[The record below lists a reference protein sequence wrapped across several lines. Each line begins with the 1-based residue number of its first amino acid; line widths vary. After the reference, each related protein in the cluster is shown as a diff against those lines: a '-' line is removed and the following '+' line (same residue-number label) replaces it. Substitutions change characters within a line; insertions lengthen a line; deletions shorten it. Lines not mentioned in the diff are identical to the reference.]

1 MFDRL
6 NQLTTE
12 LQTFI
17 SSLEVDCVDAAGA
30 RGLVEIAERL
40 RRAGDSLRTVAV
52 GQVERTNAWK
62 GEEAKSI
69 SEWLSNETDC
79 AHYEAQSVVLLA
91 NQLHHLPV
99 TTAALLSG
107 DLSGTQAV
115 EVARGAIV
123 APNTETQLLN
133 LSKHATVRDLRDAT
147 SRVVAAATDEAERHR
162 QVHKSRFLK
171 SWTDLDGS
179 FNLKARMTVAN
190 GALVMAALKPLQDEI
205 FRSARKSGA
214 HERPEA
220 YAADALMALCEK
232 ANNAALGPK
241 PGVNAKE
248 KRSSRPNAVIN
259 IRVDIDALKR
269 GRTENG
275 EVCEI
280 AGVGP
285 VPVATATEYL
295 GEAFLKLL
303 VMDGTDIRTIA
314 HMGRSLPAKLRTGI
328 EERDRVC
335 QVPKCDMSVGLEID
349 HIIPFAEGGATSFE
363 NLVRLC
369 KRHHL
374 QKTHDGYR
382 LMKIE
387 VGAPESGA
395 DSEVGSEGERE
406 GGNEV
411 GSETRWAWRAPP
423 DLKRTG

>member
-6 NQLTTE
+6 NHITTE
-12 LQTFI
+12 LQTLI

-30 RGLVEIAERL
+30 RRLVEIAERV

-52 GQVERTNAWK
+52 GQVERTNAWRCN
-62 GEEAKSI
+62 GAKSI

-79 AHYEAQSVVLLA
+79 AHYEAQSVVVLA
-91 NQLHHLPV
+91 NQLQHLPV

-162 QVHKSRFLK
+162 QVHKSRFFK
-171 SWTDLDGS
+171 SWRDPDGA
-179 FNLKARMTVAN
+179 FIIKGRMTVAN
-190 GALVMAALKPLQDEI
+190 GALVMAALKPIQDEI
-205 FRSARKSGA
+205 FRAARKSGE

-220 YAADALMALCEK
+220 YAADALMTLCEK
-232 ANNAALGPK
+232 ATRK
-241 PGVNAKE
+241 QWSE
-248 KRSSRPNAVIN
+248 SETKRRRPNAVMN

-269 GRTENG
+269 GHTEHG

-285 VPVATATEYL
+285 IPVATATEYL

-303 VMDGTDIRTIA
+303 ILDGVDIKTVA
-314 HMGRSLPAKLRTGI
+314 HMGRHIPAPLRTAV

-335 QVPKCDMSVGLEID
+335 QVPNCDMSIGLEID
-349 HIIPFAEGGATSFE
+349 HIEPFAEGGAASFE

-382 LMKIE
+382 LVKVKYE
-387 VGAPESGA
+387 DPENG
-395 DSEVGSEGERE
+395 DGERVSGTNAIWE
-406 GGNEV
+406 
-411 GSETRWAWRAPP
+411 WRAPKYRDPP
-423 DLKRTG
+423 DLSDTG

>member
-6 NQLTTE
+6 DQLTTE
-12 LQTFI
+12 LEACFA
-17 SSLEVDCVDAAGA
+17 SMEVDCFDGA
-30 RGLVEIAERL
+30 RAARLVSSGERV
-40 RRAGDSLRTVAV
+40 RRLGDAIRTIGV
-52 GQVERTNAWK
+52 GQVERTNGWK
-62 GEEAKSI
+62 GQGAKTI
-69 SEWLSNETDC
+69 SEWLSTETDC
-79 AHYEAQSVVLLA
+79 AHYEAQSVVVLA
-91 NQLHHLPV
+91 GQLQHLPV
-99 TTAALLSG
+99 TQAALRSGELSG
-107 DLSGTQAV
+107 AQAV

-133 LSKHATVRDLRDAT
+133 LSKHVTVRDLRDA
-147 SRVVAAATDEAERHR
+147 SSWVVAAATDEAERHR

-171 SWTDLDGS
+171 SWTDIDGS

-205 FRSARKSGA
+205 FKVARKSGA

-220 YAADALMALCEK
+220 YAADALMVLCEK
-232 ANNAALGPK
+232 TSHRASGSNAGANAT
-241 PGVNAKE
+241 E
-248 KRSSRPNAVIN
+248 KKSSRPNAVIN

-269 GRTENG
+269 GRTEHG

-285 VPVATATEYL
+285 IPVATATEYL
-295 GEAFLKLL
+295 GKAFLKLL
-303 VMDGTDIRTIA
+303 VVDGVDIRTVA
-314 HMGRSLPAKLRTGI
+314 HMGRAIPAPLRTAV

-335 QVPKCDMSVGLEID
+335 QVPTCDMTIGLEID
-349 HIIPFAEGGATSFE
+349 HIKPFAEGGAASFE

-382 LMKIE
+382 LIKIQ
-387 VGAPESGA
+387 ASA
-395 DSEVGSEGERE
+395 GEMGVTE
-406 GGNEV
+406 DA
-411 GSETRWAWRAPP
+411 RWDWRAPP

>member
-1 MFDRL
+1 MFD
-6 NQLTTE
+6 E
-12 LQTFI
+12 LKNAVTHLREI
-17 SSLEVDCVDAAGA
+17 SSRINIDVVAGKDAAA
-30 RGLVEIAERL
+30 LVGIADEI

-52 GQVERTNAWK
+52 GQVERTNSWK
-62 GEEAKSI
+62 GEGAKSI
-69 SEWLSNETDC
+69 SEWLSVETDC
-79 AHYEAQSVVLLA
+79 PQYEAQSVVLLA

-99 TTAALLSG
+99 TQAALR
-107 DLSGTQAV
+107 SGTLSNAQAI

-133 LSKHATVRDLRDAT
+133 LAQHATVRDLRDAS

-162 QVHKSRFLK
+162 QVHKSRYFK

-179 FNLKARMTVAN
+179 FNVRGRMTAAN
-190 GALVMAALKPLQDEI
+190 GALVMAALKPIQDEI
-205 FRSARKSGA
+205 FKAARKSGE

-220 YAADALMALCEK
+220 YAADALMVLCEK
-232 ANNAALGPK
+232 ANDAALGS
-241 PGVNAKE
+241 NAVASTAKT
-248 KRSSRPNAVIN
+248 RRPNAVMN

-269 GRTENG
+269 GHAENG

-285 VPVATATEYL
+285 IPVATATEYL

-303 VMDGTDIRTIA
+303 VIDGTDIRTIA
-314 HMGRSLPAKLRTGI
+314 HMGRVLPAKLRTAV

-335 QVPKCDMSVGLEID
+335 QVPTCDMSVGLEID
-349 HIIPFAEGGATSFE
+349 HIVPFAEGGPTTFE

-382 LMKIE
+382 LLE
-387 VGAPESGA
+387 RRPGEGVGGGELN
-395 DSEVGSEGERE
+395 SEQ
-406 GGNEV
+406 
-411 GSETRWAWRAPP
+411 RWEWRPP
-423 DLKRTG
+423 KCNDPVPNRDIDLSDTG

>member
-6 NQLTTE
+6 NHITTE

-30 RGLVEIAERL
+30 RELVEIAERV

-62 GEEAKSI
+62 GEGAKSI

-91 NQLHHLPV
+91 DQLQHLPV

-133 LSKHATVRDLRDAT
+133 LSKHATVRDLRDAS

-162 QVHKSRFLK
+162 QVHKSRYLK

-190 GALVMAALKPLQDEI
+190 GALVMAALKPIQDEI
-205 FRSARKSGA
+205 FKAARKSGE

-232 ANNAALGPK
+232 ASASDS
-241 PGVNAKE
+241 GVGASTTKTT
-248 KRSSRPNAVIN
+248 RSNAVMN

-269 GRTENG
+269 GHTEHG

-285 VPVATATEYL
+285 IPVASATEYL

-303 VMDGTDIRTIA
+303 VVDGVDIKTVA
-314 HMGRSLPAKLRTGI
+314 HMGRAIPAPLRTAV

-335 QVPKCDMSVGLEID
+335 QVPTCDMTVGLEID
-349 HIIPFAEGGATSFE
+349 HIKPFSEGGAASFE

-382 LMKIE
+382 LIKIA
-387 VGAPESGA
+387 AP
-395 DSEVGSEGERE
+395 
-406 GGNEV
+406 GGD
-411 GSETRWAWRAPP
+411 GDTRWAWRAPP
-423 DLKRTG
+423 DLKETG

>member
-1 MFDRL
+1 MFD
-6 NQLTTE
+6 QLKDIVTQLREVTSRIDVEVIDGKAAAE
-12 LQTFI
+12 LVRI
-17 SSLEVDCVDAAGA
+17 SEDA
-30 RGLVEIAERL
+30 
-40 RRAGDSLRTVAV
+40 RRAVDSLRTVAV
-52 GQVERTNAWK
+52 GQVERTNGWK
-62 GEEAKSI
+62 GEGAKSI
-69 SEWLSNETDC
+69 SEWLSIETDC
-79 AHYEAQSVVLLA
+79 PQYEAQSVVLLA
-91 NQLHHLPV
+91 NQLQHLPV
-99 TTAALLSG
+99 TQAALRRGALSNA
-107 DLSGTQAV
+107 QAV

-133 LSKHATVRDLRDAT
+133 LAKHATVRDLRDAS

-179 FNLKARMTVAN
+179 FNVKARMTVAN

-205 FRSARKSGA
+205 FKAARKSGV

-220 YAADALMALCEK
+220 YAADALMVLCERSNGVK
-232 ANNAALGPK
+232 SVSNAQK
-241 PGVNAKE
+241 PA
-248 KRSSRPNAVIN
+248 RSNAVMN

-269 GRTENG
+269 GHTEHG
-275 EVCEI
+275 EICEI

-285 VPVATATEYL
+285 IPVATATEYL

-303 VMDGTDIRTIA
+303 VVDGTDIKTIA
-314 HMGRSLPAKLRTGI
+314 HMGRAIPAKVRTGV

-335 QVPKCDMSVGLEID
+335 QVPTCDATLGLEID
-349 HIIPFAEGGATSFE
+349 HIVPFAEGGAASME

-382 LMKIE
+382 LVKVKVE
-387 VGAPESGA
+387 TAA
-395 DSEVGSEGERE
+395 KDDAR
-406 GGNEV
+406 
-411 GSETRWAWRAPP
+411 ETRWAWRAPP

>member
-12 LQTFI
+12 LQTVI

-30 RGLVEIAERL
+30 RGLVEIAERV

-62 GEEAKSI
+62 GEGAKSI

-91 NQLHHLPV
+91 NQLQHLPV

-115 EVARGAIV
+115 EIARGAIV

-162 QVHKSRFLK
+162 QVHKSRYLK
-171 SWTDLDGS
+171 SWIDLDGS

-190 GALVMAALKPLQDEI
+190 GALVMAALKPIQDEI

-232 ANNAALGPK
+232 AS
-241 PGVNAKE
+241 AKQSSE
-248 KRSSRPNAVIN
+248 SGTKTSRPNAVIN

-269 GRTENG
+269 GRTEHG
-275 EVCEI
+275 EICEI

-285 VPVATATEYL
+285 IPVATATEYL

-303 VMDGTDIRTIA
+303 VIDGVDIKTIA
-314 HMGRSLPAKLRTGI
+314 HMGRAIPAPLRTAL

-335 QVPKCDMSVGLEID
+335 QVPKCDVTLGLEID
-349 HIIPFAEGGATSFE
+349 HIKPFSEGGPASFE

-369 KRHHL
+369 KRHHH
-374 QKTHDGYR
+374 QKTHEGFR
-382 LMKIE
+382 LERVDAHQYSAAGTLCK
-387 VGAPESGA
+387 GAEQA
-395 DSEVGSEGERE
+395 
-406 GGNEV
+406 
-411 GSETRWAWRAPP
+411 RWAWRGPP
-423 DLKRTG
+423 DTG

>member
-12 LQTFI
+12 LQTYI
-17 SSLEVDCVDAAGA
+17 SSLQVDCVDAAGA
-30 RGLVEIAERL
+30 RGLVEIAERV
-40 RRAGDSLRTVAV
+40 RRAGDSLRTIAV

-62 GEEAKSI
+62 GEGAKSI
-69 SEWLSNETDC
+69 SEWLSIETDC

-91 NQLHHLPV
+91 NQLQHLPV

-123 APNTETQLLN
+123 SPNTETQLLN

-147 SRVVAAATDEAERHR
+147 NRVVAAATDEAARHR
-162 QVHKSRFLK
+162 QIHKSRFFK
-171 SWTDLDGS
+171 SWTDPDGS
-179 FNLKARMTVAN
+179 FNVKGRMTVAN
-190 GALVMAALKPLQDEI
+190 GALVMAALKPIQDEI
-205 FRSARKSGA
+205 FRAARKSGE

-220 YAADALMALCEK
+220 YAADALMVLCE
-232 ANNAALGPK
+232 
-241 PGVNAKE
+241 
-248 KRSSRPNAVIN
+248 RSSTSESSENGTKTTRPNVVMN

-269 GRTENG
+269 GHTEHG

-285 VPVATATEYL
+285 IPVATATEYL

-303 VMDGTDIRTIA
+303 VLDGVDIKTVA
-314 HMGRSLPAKLRTGI
+314 HMGRAIPAPLRTAV

-335 QVPKCDMSVGLEID
+335 QVPTCDMSVGLEID
-349 HIIPFAEGGATSFE
+349 HIVPFAEGGAASFE

-382 LMKIE
+382 LEPAE
-387 VGAPESGA
+387 VEGA
-395 DSEVGSEGERE
+395 SEA
-406 GGNEV
+406 
-411 GSETRWAWRAPP
+411 RWDWRAPP
-423 DLKRTG
+423 DLKRSG